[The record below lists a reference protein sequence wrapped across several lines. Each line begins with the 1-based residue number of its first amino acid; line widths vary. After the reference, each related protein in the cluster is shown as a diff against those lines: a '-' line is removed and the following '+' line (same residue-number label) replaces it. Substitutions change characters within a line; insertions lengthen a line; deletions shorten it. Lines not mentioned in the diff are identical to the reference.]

1 MKLFSPTEFSKKAT
15 EAFKRFPFVIMW
27 VILAAIALIAFAN
40 EDVDVIFEERNNFT
54 LTAILGVSWLI
65 GAQFYIEQFKR
76 KGLWWIKIIV
86 IILLG
91 LFYYY
96 LPVYD
101 PDTTVRDGT
110 PYIRWV
116 LYFITGHL
124 ALLFAPFVTVW
135 HPKAYWNY
143 LSSMFVAISRSIL
156 FSGVLFLGLVLA
168 MLAIQYLFGIE
179 IQGKRYFQLFI
190 ACLGIVNTWVYLS
203 DFPKEIQHT
212 IHLNFHKAIEVFVK
226 FILIPL
232 AGLYIIILYAYAF
245 KILIQWEL
253 PKGWVS
259 YLITILSGLLY
270 IIQSLIHPVRIGHES
285 RLIRKFQPL
294 VYWLLLPLL
303 ILLYV
308 AIYKRISDY
317 GVTEARYFL
326 CIIAV
331 FISGAT
337 LYLIFSRKQELRYL
351 PIALAIFTLGSSF
364 GPWGVFSVSKTS
376 QIHEFEEMYTAFAKA
391 KKNTTITK
399 EEYSRFKSIT
409 SYLHNRDAIHELKPI
424 IGYNPETTFTTI
436 NSWEIASKIID
447 SLGLNARDNEIENR
461 SLHYT
466 YTQDKAISVKYYQW
480 GKNFYLRADNVP
492 ANIVDGYSI
501 QLSKNGQFIHL
512 LKNDSILIE
521 LSAKELLV
529 KLQDKDASTNIEELE
544 KMQLQG
550 SSNAIDIS
558 VHFTSLNLR
567 KDSGSLI
574 INYARGIVL
583 LNIKE

>member
-27 VILAAIALIAFAN
+27 VILAAIALITFAN
-40 EDVDVIFEERNNFT
+40 EDVDVIFEERNNFIF
-54 LTAILGVSWLI
+54 TAILGVSWLI

-76 KGLWWIKIIV
+76 KGLWWIKIII

-156 FSGVLFLGLVLA
+156 FSGVLYLGLVLA
-168 MLAIQYLFGIE
+168 MLAIQYLFTIE

-259 YLITILSGLLY
+259 YLITILSGLLL
-270 IIQSLIHPVRIGHES
+270 IIQGLIHPARIGHES

-326 CIIAV
+326 FIIAV

-351 PIALAIFTLGSSF
+351 PITLAIFTLGSSF

-391 KKNTTITK
+391 DKNTSLTK
-399 EEYSRFKSIT
+399 QEFRRFRSIMR
-409 SYLHNRDAIHELKPI
+409 YLDSRDAMSDLKPI
-424 IGYNPETTFTTI
+424 IGYNPETAFK
-436 NSWEIASKIID
+436 NVNHWEITSKIID
-447 SLGLNARDNEIENR
+447 SLGLTIEDQKADYR
-461 SLHYT
+461 SRYYT
-466 YTQDKAISVKYYQW
+466 YTQDKAISVQDYIW
-480 GKNFYLRADNVP
+480 SKNFYFRTNNASTHV
-492 ANIVDGYSI
+492 VDGYSV
-501 QLSKNGQFIHL
+501 QLSKSGQFVQL
-512 LKNDSILIE
+512 VKNDS
-521 LSAKELLV
+521 LLV
-529 KLQDKDASTNIEELE
+529 ELPVQKLIAQLQKNPTKTLVEETE

-550 SSNAIDIS
+550 SITSVDIR

-567 KDSGSLI
+567 EDNGTLV
-574 INYARGIVL
+574 INYARGLAL